1 MRRRAPL
8 EDALLTLGAGPAES
22 RLVSAID
29 ALVAVD
35 GCSGRPLPAAPGA
48 RHGEEEPHANARRH
62 VGLHGFQFYLQ
73 FQ

>member
-35 GCSGRPLPAAPGA
+35 VSGRPTARADAGA
-48 RHGEEEPHANARRH
+48 RHGEEEPHANDVRWH
-62 VGLHGFQFYLQ
+62 VYLHGFNTGPS
-73 FQ
+73 

>member
-35 GCSGRPLPAAPGA
+35 GCCVSGRPTARADAGA
-48 RHGEEEPHANARRH
+48 RHGEEEPHANDARRP
-62 VGLHGFQFYLQ
+62 VYLHGFTS
-73 FQ
+73 